1 MWLNSVL
8 VIVFLSAVQ
17 ADFVAEPVFDI
28 QLTDDSFLVSW
39 DHLPRAPDLYHIHLK
54 VFKFLYSKISL
65 SEPKGSKRFPLEN
78 PCWEW
83 QIEVHET
90 IDEESRLLAS
100 SDNEKNLGY
109 VRNVEFWPLP
119 DSVLITWDN
128 ASMCIPDEIFVN
140 VKSQAGDLLEYKVG
154 SSDGS
159 VVAHSND
166 PLGLQDVCFTSV
178 FQNTNSQEYTIC
190 ENDVVLS
197 HAHESSVSM
206 ELEMTGDK
214 INVAWRKPMQDFDT
228 LNVAVVDILGLIGL
242 VEISGNQTYRQFEGV
257 NRCFQHTAALY
268 GSRNHEEMKHLLS
281 TGYYYPATA
290 VYTNLR
296 AYLINSRLL
305 LLWESSE
312 CVGPVTVI
320 SLIGQDDF
328 TQTTL
333 YVDRSSAGYFIP
345 EKLSQNVRTVC
356 IFTEYNNEVML
367 AKICTTP
374 ETTIANSANEV
385 NLKVTNREQSF
396 DLQWERNLRKK
407 SLIVVRENQVIQVE
421 KVARDD
427 TQSEVNRDGNCAFYQ
442 FFLLSSHHSELLG
455 SADNAPM
462 TLQIANIQ
470 SYRIDQDV
478 LVKWETQGPC
488 TVQHFN
494 VTLRDL
500 RGEESWYHSHLYSSG
515 AVFADVRSNLEFYV
529 EVSALDESNNLRVNE
544 AKPIVY
550 KADHWNVTLKLLD
563 SNSFNITWNPA
574 VTSQLMR
581 YRLIWFQDNIYK
593 GIHEI
598 DPVQTNFTFNDVDLC
613 HSYDFSLHGIDQ
625 AGVQFTLGQVFYVG
639 GKPLLTFKGLE
650 IQVLR
655 LDWSIP
661 SECEPQRIRVY
672 VEQNNQPWKVDTQ
685 LAGNKSVAI
694 DGAQLC
700 TNYEFRIIM
709 QHQDG
714 SEHVSDPLSVT
725 TLPENTLG
733 PVPMVQIM
741 NNGNVLVSWTARPG
755 CKVTVIKVLLNEL
768 GVGVEEYVVSGE
780 DSEILIL
787 DAKPCSFYHVQLN
800 IVYASGYVEESVVV
814 AANTFTTQFTPVIL
828 SSYILDNQTQIR
840 WDPSN
845 TCNVLSY
852 RLDVVDTKTGQVQ
865 IYADTKTSVSV
876 PIDSATT
883 LYQVTVSSLSPYGQ
897 TQLAPMQPIWPGRV
911 PKKPSA
917 PTVTAE
923 GKYVKVRWN
932 KLNVDHSIHSHK
944 VTVFRPGQSAKHWI
958 VPTKQNFIILEDIA
972 STELPSFSI
981 RAINQYGESQSSE
994 VVQFR

>member
-28 QLTDDSFLVSW
+28 QLADDSFLVSW
-39 DHLPRAPDLYHIHLK
+39 DRLPHAPDRYHIHLK
-54 VFKFLYSKISL
+54 VFEFLYSKISL
-65 SEPKGSKRFPLEN
+65 SEPKGSKRILLEN

-90 IDEESRLLAS
+90 IDEESKLLAS
-100 SDNEKNLGY
+100 SNNEKNLGY

-128 ASMCIPDEIFVN
+128 VSMCIPDELVVN
-140 VKSQAGDLLEYKVG
+140 VKSQADDVLEYKVS

-159 VVAHSND
+159 LVVHPSD
-166 PLGLQDVCFTSV
+166 PLGLQDVCFSSV
-178 FQNTNSQEYTIC
+178 FQNTPSQEYTLC
-190 ENDVVLS
+190 EKDVVLS
-197 HAHESSVSM
+197 HAHETSM
-206 ELEMTGDK
+206 SMKLEMTGDK
-214 INVAWRKPMQDFDT
+214 INVTWRKPMQDFDT
-228 LNVAVVDILGLIGL
+228 LNVAVVDLFGLIGL
-242 VEISGNQTYRQFEGV
+242 IEISINQTYYQFEGV
-257 NRCFQHTAALY
+257 DRCFQHTAALY

-281 TGYYYPATA
+281 TGYYHPATA
-290 VYTNLR
+290 VYANLQ

-305 LLWESSE
+305 VLWESSE

-320 SLIGQDDF
+320 SLVNQDGF
-328 TQTTL
+328 TQATL
-333 YVDRSSAGYFIP
+333 YADRSSVGYFIP
-345 EKLSQNVRTVC
+345 ERLSQNVRKVC
-356 IFTEYNNEVML
+356 IYTEHNNEVML
-367 AKICTTP
+367 AEMCTIPGTI
-374 ETTIANSANEV
+374 IANSANAL
-385 NLKVTNREQSF
+385 NLTVTNRENSF
-396 DLQWERNLRKK
+396 DLQWERNLRRMF
-407 SLIVVRENQVIQVE
+407 LIVVRENQVIQVK
-421 KVARDD
+421 KVTRDD
-427 TQSEVNRDGNCAFYQ
+427 TQSEVNRNGNCAFYQ
-442 FFLLSSHHSELLG
+442 FFLLSSHQSELLG

-478 LVKWETQGPC
+478 LVKWETQGLC
-488 TVQHFN
+488 TVQYFN

-500 RGEESWYHSHLYSSG
+500 RGEESWYHSHLYSPG

-550 KADHWNVTLKLLD
+550 KMDHWNVTLKLLD
-563 SNSFNITWNPA
+563 SNSFNIMWNPA
-574 VTSQLMR
+574 VTSPLMG
-581 YRLIWFQDNIYK
+581 YQLIWFQNNIYK

-598 DPVQTNFTFNDVDLC
+598 DPVRTNFTFNNVDLC
-613 HSYDFSLHGIDQ
+613 HSYDFSLHGTDQ

-639 GKPLLTFKGLE
+639 GKPSLTFKGLE
-650 IQVLR
+650 TQVLR

-672 VEQNNQPWKVDTQ
+672 VEQNKQPWKVDTQ
-685 LAGNKSVAI
+685 LAGDKSVAI

-714 SEHVSDPLSVT
+714 SERVSDPLSVT
-725 TLPENTLG
+725 TFPENTLK

-741 NNGNVLVSWTARPG
+741 KDGSVLVSWTARPG
-755 CKVTVIKVLLNEL
+755 CNVTLTKILLNEL
-768 GVGVEEYVVSGE
+768 GVGVEEYVISGE
-780 DSEILIL
+780 DSEIVIL
-787 DAKPCSFYHVQLN
+787 DAKPCSFYHVQLK
-800 IVYASGYVEESVVV
+800 IVYASGYVEDSVVV
-814 AANTFTTQFTPVIL
+814 AANTFTTQFAPVML
-828 SSYILDNQTQIR
+828 SSYILDNQTRIR

-865 IYADTKTSVSV
+865 IYADTKTSVNV

-883 LYQVTVSSLSPYGQ
+883 LYQVTVSSLSPFGQ
-897 TQLAPMQPIWPGRV
+897 TQLAPMQPVWPGRV

-917 PTVTAE
+917 PNVTAE
-923 GKYVKVRWN
+923 GNYVKVHWN
-932 KLNVDHSIHSHK
+932 NLDVDHSIHSHK
-944 VTVFRPGQSAKHWI
+944 VTVFRPGKSVKHWI
-958 VPTKQNFIILEDIA
+958 VPTKQNFIILEDVA

-994 VVQFR
+994 VVQF

>member
-28 QLTDDSFLVSW
+28 QLADDSFLVSW
-39 DHLPRAPDLYHIHLK
+39 DRLPHAPDRYHIHLK
-54 VFKFLYSKISL
+54 VFEFLYSKISL
-65 SEPKGSKRFPLEN
+65 SEPKGSKRILLEN

-90 IDEESRLLAS
+90 IDEESKLLAS
-100 SDNEKNLGY
+100 SNNEKNLGY

-128 ASMCIPDEIFVN
+128 VSMCIPDELVVN
-140 VKSQAGDLLEYKVG
+140 VKSQADDVLEYKVS

-159 VVAHSND
+159 LVVHPSD
-166 PLGLQDVCFTSV
+166 PLGLQDVCFSSV
-178 FQNTNSQEYTIC
+178 FQNTPSQEYTLC
-190 ENDVVLS
+190 EKDVVLS
-197 HAHESSVSM
+197 HA
-206 ELEMTGDK
+206 
-214 INVAWRKPMQDFDT
+214 
-228 LNVAVVDILGLIGL
+228 
-242 VEISGNQTYRQFEGV
+242 
-257 NRCFQHTAALY
+257 
-268 GSRNHEEMKHLLS
+268 
-281 TGYYYPATA
+281 TA
-290 VYTNLR
+290 VYANLQ

-305 LLWESSE
+305 VLWESSE

-320 SLIGQDDF
+320 SLVNQDGF
-328 TQTTL
+328 TQATL
-333 YVDRSSAGYFIP
+333 YADRSSVGYFIP
-345 EKLSQNVRTVC
+345 ERLSQNVRKVC
-356 IFTEYNNEVML
+356 IYTEHNNEVML
-367 AKICTTP
+367 AEMCTIPGTI
-374 ETTIANSANEV
+374 IANSANAL
-385 NLKVTNREQSF
+385 NLTVTNRENSF
-396 DLQWERNLRKK
+396 DLQWERNLRRMF
-407 SLIVVRENQVIQVE
+407 LIVVRENQVIQVK
-421 KVARDD
+421 KVTRDD
-427 TQSEVNRDGNCAFYQ
+427 TQSEVNRNGNCAFYQ
-442 FFLLSSHHSELLG
+442 FFLLSSHQSELLG

-478 LVKWETQGPC
+478 LVKWETQGLC
-488 TVQHFN
+488 TVQYFN

-500 RGEESWYHSHLYSSG
+500 RGEESWYHSHLYSPG

-550 KADHWNVTLKLLD
+550 KMDHWNVTLKLLD
-563 SNSFNITWNPA
+563 SNSFNIMWNPA
-574 VTSQLMR
+574 VTSPLMG
-581 YRLIWFQDNIYK
+581 YQLIWFQNNIYK

-598 DPVQTNFTFNDVDLC
+598 DPVRTNFTFNNVDLC
-613 HSYDFSLHGIDQ
+613 HSYDFSLHGTDQ

-639 GKPLLTFKGLE
+639 GKPSLTFKGLE
-650 IQVLR
+650 TQVLR

-672 VEQNNQPWKVDTQ
+672 VEQNKQPWKVDTQ
-685 LAGNKSVAI
+685 LGGDKSVAI

-714 SEHVSDPLSVT
+714 SERVSDPLSVT
-725 TLPENTLG
+725 TFPENTLK

-741 NNGNVLVSWTARPG
+741 KDGSVLVSWTARPG
-755 CKVTVIKVLLNEL
+755 CNVTLTKILLNEL
-768 GVGVEEYVVSGE
+768 GVGVEEYVISGE
-780 DSEILIL
+780 DSEIVIL
-787 DAKPCSFYHVQLN
+787 DAKPCSFYHVQLK
-800 IVYASGYVEESVVV
+800 IVYASGYVEDSVVV
-814 AANTFTTQFTPVIL
+814 AANTFTTQFAPVML
-828 SSYILDNQTQIR
+828 SSYILDNQTRIR

-865 IYADTKTSVSV
+865 IYADTKTSVNV

-883 LYQVTVSSLSPYGQ
+883 LYQVTVSSLSPFGQ
-897 TQLAPMQPIWPGRV
+897 TQLAPMQPVWPGRV

-917 PTVTAE
+917 PNVTAE
-923 GKYVKVRWN
+923 GNYVKVHWN
-932 KLNVDHSIHSHK
+932 NLDVDHSIHSHK
-944 VTVFRPGQSAKHWI
+944 VTVFRPGKSVKHWI
-958 VPTKQNFIILEDIA
+958 VPTKQNFLILEDVA

-994 VVQFR
+994 VVQF